1 MTQDKGICKQCGCTW
16 NTACV
21 DEIHGACWWM
31 DKGETLCS
39 HCFYDLNEPLKT
51 KVLMED

>member
-1 MTQDKGICKQCGCTW
+1 MTQEKIEKGICKQCGCTW

-31 DKGETLCS
+31 DKI
-39 HCFYDLNEPLKT
+39 
-51 KVLMED
+51 